1 MLARISL
8 RERGKKGGLRSARCY
23 EANGTYTAGDNDGGD
38 NINIIMGQRRGDVT
52 FGPLRPEDT
61 ARARARD
68 RADTGD
74 EICPIRAKTRVKAR
88 ATLMDVKT
96 NYESGR

>member
-52 FGPLRPEDT
+52 SGPLRPEDT
-61 ARARARD
+61 ARARAR
-68 RADTGD
+68 A
-74 EICPIRAKTRVKAR
+74 IVPIQVMKYAR
-88 ATLMDVKT
+88 
-96 NYESGR
+96 YGRRHA